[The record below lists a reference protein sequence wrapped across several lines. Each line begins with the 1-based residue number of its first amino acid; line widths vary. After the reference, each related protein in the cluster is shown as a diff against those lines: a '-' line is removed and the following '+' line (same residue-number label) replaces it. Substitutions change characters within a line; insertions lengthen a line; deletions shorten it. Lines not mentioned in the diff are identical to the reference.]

1 MKKAPRILVTLDGS
15 ARDATAVAEA
25 KQLAA
30 GMRPEVVLLRVIK
43 PPRGFS
49 SPAADLLPPVDIAE
63 RRADAELRRHEVAFP
78 GLRVTRVVLVGNS
91 AAKEITDWLRWN
103 PVDYVVMATRGH
115 GRLFR
120 LFVDSVAGAVQRRS
134 AAPVIIVR
142 EVREEA
148 AKPAPA
154 AAPRA
159 LIDWS
164 AGALAAQPQV

>member
-15 ARDATAVAEA
+15 TRDATAVAEA
-25 KQLAA
+25 KQLA
-30 GMRPEVVLLRVIK
+30 GGIRPEVVLMRVIK
-43 PPRGFS
+43 PPRMFS

-63 RRADAELRRHEVAFP
+63 RQADAALRRHETAFP

-91 AAKEITDWLRWN
+91 PAKEITDWLRWN

-142 EVREEA
+142 EPAEP

-154 AAPRA
+154 AAPRP